1 MRNLVK
7 PFLLLSI
14 LTLSVLLSGCS
25 ELTVL
30 DPKGPVAEQQK
41 DLIYLSIGFMLFIVA
56 VVFILFSIIIVK
68 YRERK
73 SYDGYEPPEHEGNL
87 LLELVWTI
95 IPIIIVVALSIP
107 TVKTIYALDKAP
119 AATAHKEPVVIHAT
133 SVEWKWIFS
142 YPDQDI
148 ETVNY
153 LVIPEDR
160 PVLFKLTS
168 ADSMAA
174 FWVPALGGQEY
185 NMAGMQ
191 TELYLQADEPGTYKG
206 RNANFNG
213 EGFTH
218 QTFDVKAETQ
228 EDFDKWV
235 KETQA
240 SAPKLSKDHYDQLLL
255 QGHSDEE
262 TFSSTHLQW
271 IDHSKNKNS
280 DYAEK
285 VRKQH
290 KINSKETN

>member
-1 MRNLVK
+1 MT
-7 PFLLLSI
+7 
-14 LTLSVLLSGCS
+14 LTSLLSGCS

-41 DLIYLSIGFMLFIVA
+41 NLILLSIGFMLFIVA
-56 VVFILFSIIIVK
+56 VVFVLFSIIIVK

-73 SYDGYEPPEHEGNL
+73 DYDGYEPPHHEGNL
-87 LLELVWTI
+87 WLELVWTI

-107 TVKTIYALDKAP
+107 TVKTIYALEDAP
-119 AATAHKEPVVIHAT
+119 AETSHKDPVVIHAT

-142 YPDQDI
+142 YPEQNI
-148 ETVNY
+148 ETVNH

-160 PVLFKLTS
+160 PILFKLTS

-174 FWVPALGGQEY
+174 FWVPQLGGQEY

-191 TELYLQADEPGTYKG
+191 TELFLQADHIGTYQG

-218 QTFDVKAETQ
+218 QTFEVKAETQ
-228 EDFDKWV
+228 EDFDQWV
-235 KETQA
+235 KETQS
-240 SAPKLSKDHYDQLLL
+240 SAPELTKDHYDHLLL
-255 QGHSDEE
+255 KGHTNTE
-262 TFSSTHLQW
+262 TFSSTHLKW
-271 IDHSKNKNS
+271 VDHSKNKNS

-285 VRKQH
+285 VRKQLDE
-290 KINSKETN
+290 KAEETQ